1 MFVFHIKNCIFLG
14 SFGDNELSPECL
26 DGAQRFLKKDGIS
39 IPQSYTSYLAPLQ
52 STKIYN
58 EIRTNRP
65 HDKTL
70 ETVYETPYIVHLV
83 NYYQI
88 AQSKVVSFLL
98 LFGLCNQQHFSSLYL
113 NLNTQTGRKGR
124 TMNDLKD

>member
-1 MFVFHIKNCIFLG
+1 M
-14 SFGDNELSPECL
+14 SPECL

-65 HDKTL
+65 PDKTL
-70 ETVYETPYIVHLV
+70 ETAYETPYIVHLV

-88 AQSKVVSFLL
+88 AKSQVFCYEFLFNL
-98 LFGLCNQQHFSSLYL
+98 YNERYFSASI
-113 NLNTQTGRKGR
+113 
-124 TMNDLKD
+124 